1 MVNKVKIKYDYWFW
15 YFLFILLCCLFVIGF
30 VSFVCHEGFDG
41 GKKEKGSKSQIPK
54 TIWTFWDDAKS
65 EAKSGAKGGAKSG
78 DLPEVVEKCIKT
90 WRKYNP
96 KYTIVILNRHNLA
109 EYCSKADEILGSKF
123 ADSPQR
129 LSDMVRLC
137 VLYEHGGIWAD
148 ATIIVQKSLDFSR
161 GFELYGYTIRTN
173 AQSRFVQIES
183 WFFGAVPESHFVG
196 LWRDALMEMNE
207 YDTLEEYLESIVAQ
221 GVTLDFISN
230 PLYFLV
236 YCSEQ
241 LVLQKLLP
249 AGYAREHFSLSESE
263 KGPFQFAADHSWKAG
278 SSLDSLCREHKKYRK
293 QPMHKLMGHFR
304 DLIIAEPARFACL
317 DETVFRG

>member
-1 MVNKVKIKYDYWFW
+1 
-15 YFLFILLCCLFVIGF
+15 
-30 VSFVCHEGFDG
+30 VSFVCREGFDG
-41 GKKEKGSKSQIPK
+41 GKNEKGSKSQIPK
-54 TIWTFWDDAKS
+54 KIWTFWDDAKS
-65 EAKSGAKGGAKSG
+65 EAKGGAKSGAKSEAKSEAKGGAKSG
-78 DLPEVVEKCIKT
+78 AKSGEIPEVVEKCIKT

-148 ATIIVQKSLDFSR
+148 ATIIVQQSLDFIFEEQESR
-161 GFELYGYTIRTN
+161 GFEFYGYTIRTN
-173 AQSRFVQIES
+173 EQSRFTQIES

-196 LWRDALMEMNE
+196 LWRDALMEMNK